1 MTRSNGQGEIWGTL
15 EELLLASA
23 VHRHGTRSWD
33 SVAMEVQNRISLA
46 LTPQSCKRK
55 FYELRRRFEA
65 MDHKIDGGDGVIG
78 AVSFDMPWL
87 DELRKLRVAE
97 LKREVQHHDLSIVSL
112 QMKVKRLTEERER
125 SVREGEGKAD
135 QAKDES
141 EEGVD
146 EPARLVGG
154 GDSGRSCNDS
164 KGTDPGS
171 RSGEANLA
179 EGVVGGAEP
188 AAGDVGVD
196 RPAAE
201 ASFNGSSDTIAKGAA
216 ASPPV
221 EAAEPVENS
230 DVQSSANLSGKGRR
244 MKKRRVSSTSTA
256 VDEAEADVRV
266 GDGRGGGGGGEP
278 SHVRR
283 DRTVE
288 KSKPL
293 VDFLEIIRSHT
304 YGSVF
309 ERRLEIQDSLEYK
322 GLIKRHVDLETV
334 RSKVEKGEHPPD
346 QRSGFFRDLL
356 LLFNNAIAFFPKGS
370 SESVA
375 AFELRRLVSKEA
387 TASVTSPASR
397 SESEKE
403 PQPSDD
409 PPPEAKPAETD
420 LIKDSLPPKRG
431 PVLIAC
437 RKRSSISAKAAAS
450 STVVEKPNLEAK
462 EESKAETKKSSS
474 GTRGLRT
481 NKVLNPRLK
490 QVSAEEKPAPPS
502 PPPPTKAEKKEAAA
516 SAAAAAK
523 KRSEAAKFLNRMK
536 KGGGSSS
543 SLKNSSVAP
552 PSSTA
557 AGGGGS
563 RGDSKR
569 GSASGG
575 GTRKV
580 EGLRHGSG
588 GKKEAKSPAAKRG
601 VGRPPKRAA
610 PPPAKARGKR
620 GREAEAKTAKQ
631 PPRKRGRR

>member
-78 AVSFDMPWL
+78 AGSFDVPWI

-97 LKREVQHHDLSIVSL
+97 LKREVQHHDVSIVSL
-112 QMKVKRLTEERER
+112 QIKVKRLTEERER

-135 QAKDES
+135 QAKDSS

-171 RSGEANLA
+171 RSGEANPA

-196 RPAAE
+196 RPAGE

-230 DVQSSANLSGKGRR
+230 DVQSSASLSGKGRR
-244 MKKRRVSSTSTA
+244 MKKRRVSATSTA
-256 VDEAEADVRV
+256 VDEAEEEADVRV
-266 GDGRGGGGGGEP
+266 GDGRGGGGGGEA

-293 VDFLEIIRSHT
+293 VDFLQIIRSHT

-309 ERRLEIQDSLEYK
+309 ERRLEIQENLEYK

-334 RSKVEKGEHPPD
+334 RSKVDRGEYPSD
-346 QRSGFFRDLL
+346 QRPGFFRDLL

-387 TASVTSPASR
+387 PASETSHASR

-403 PQPSDD
+403 PQQSND
-409 PPPEAKPAETD
+409 PPPATPQEAKPRETD

-450 STVVEKPNLEAK
+450 SIVDEKPNLEAK

-481 NKVLNPRLK
+481 NKVLNPKLK
-490 QVSAEEKPAPPS
+490 QVSAEEKPAPPQ
-502 PPPPTKAEKKEAAA
+502 PPPPTKAKKKAAVA
-516 SAAAAAK
+516 PAAAAAK

-536 KGGGSSS
+536 KGGGSPSSS
-543 SLKNSSVAP
+543 SLKSSSVAP

-557 AGGGGS
+557 AGGVGS

-569 GSASGG
+569 GSTSGG

-588 GKKEAKSPAAKRG
+588 GKKEAKAAEVSAAKRG
-601 VGRPPKRAA
+601 
-610 PPPAKARGKR
+610 
-620 GREAEAKTAKQ
+620 
-631 PPRKRGRR
+631 